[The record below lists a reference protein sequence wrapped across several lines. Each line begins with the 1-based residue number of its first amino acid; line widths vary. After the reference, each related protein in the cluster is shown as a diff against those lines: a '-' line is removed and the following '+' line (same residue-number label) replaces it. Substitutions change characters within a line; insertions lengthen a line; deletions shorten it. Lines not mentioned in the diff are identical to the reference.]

1 MGKFR
6 VLLASVSRERV
17 QRGFTPE
24 RDSEFHFILKKAIVR
39 SALSRT
45 HTKPRRTSR
54 TTLAFQEFIRPARSL
69 GDRNLSQSLHRIRQI
84 SKPHSSSRLVST
96 QLTTSSRYD
105 VEQLVVSTSLQRL
118 EEWRASVTNIAHQF
132 IKKMVTT
139 IAIDLAVEGA
149 SNPLNSHSYPFPCLK
164 PEVSRR
170 FW

>member
-1 MGKFR
+1 MR
-6 VLLASVSRERV
+6 ALLASVSRERV
-17 QRGFTPE
+17 RRGFTPE
-24 RDSEFHFILKKAIVR
+24 RDSEFHFMLQKAIVR

-45 HTKPRRTSR
+45 HTKPRRTCR
-54 TTLAFQEFIRPARSL
+54 TTLAFHQFIRPARSL

-84 SKPHSSSRLVST
+84 SKSHSSSRLVSA
-96 QLTTSSRYD
+96 QLTISSRYD

-118 EEWRASVTNIAHQF
+118 EERRASVTNIAHQL

-149 SNPLNSHSYPFPCLK
+149 SNPLNSHCYPFPCLK